1 MMDHDEKLGKPYL
14 TLILEERDMDRTQLT
29 ADRIR
34 ADVADVL
41 SLAPEEIADDAHL
54 LDQGMDSI
62 RLMTLVE
69 RWRDEGADVDLVDLA
84 EQPTVAQWVALLAR

>member
-1 MMDHDEKLGKPYL
+1 
-14 TLILEERDMDRTQLT
+14 MDRTQLT

-41 SLAPEEIADDAHL
+41 SLDPRAVAEDVQL
-54 LDQGMDSI
+54 TDQGMDSI

-69 RWRDEGADVDLVDLA
+69 RWRDEGADIDLIDLA
-84 EQPTVAQWVALLAR
+84 ERPTVAQWVALLVP